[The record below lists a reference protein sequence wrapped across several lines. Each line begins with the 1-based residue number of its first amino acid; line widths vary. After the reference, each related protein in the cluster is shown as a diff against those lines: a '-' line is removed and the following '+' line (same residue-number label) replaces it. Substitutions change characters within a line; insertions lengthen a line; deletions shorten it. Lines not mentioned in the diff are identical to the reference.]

1 MTINL
6 HITLERERGLR
17 VLSGRIFRACRE
29 MEVLADLRKGTVNN
43 NTSDGGE
50 VAPRHACTHI
60 TMNASVLHPV
70 S

>member
-1 MTINL
+1 
-6 HITLERERGLR
+6 
-17 VLSGRIFRACRE
+17 